1 MKLSAAVPA
10 LVLSL
15 FAALPAVGESTGE
28 SAVTPL
34 RLIRGDP
41 PVFPHE
47 MVQMGVRDGEARIAF
62 SVDRE
67 GNVDDCLAIA
77 YTNSE
82 FARVSLAALR
92 RWKFEPARFHGAPI
106 AVVSELNVSF
116 ETHGTVVVS
125 LTPSETVAAM
135 MYALTKDQD
144 AYRPRTLK
152 ELDRIPTPIAAP
164 SPAFPARIAKAG
176 VTGHVTVS
184 FFIDE
189 TGAVRLPSVDSSD
202 DADLGA
208 FAIDALKNWKFEPPT
223 CKGRPVLVRA
233 TQRFNFRPPVE
244 APKTSSAT

>member
-1 MKLSAAVPA
+1 MLSA
-10 LVLSL
+10 LV
-15 FAALPAVGESTGE
+15 ALPAVSATSTES

-47 MVQMGVRDGEARIAF
+47 MMQMGVREGEVRIAF
-62 SVDRE
+62 SVDRQ
-67 GNVDDCLAIA
+67 GNVDDCLAVE

-82 FARVSLAALR
+82 FARVSVGALR
-92 RWKFEPARFHGAPI
+92 RWKFEPARFRGEPI

-116 ETHGTVVVS
+116 ETRGTVVVS
-125 LTPSETVAAM
+125 LTSSESIAAM
-135 MYALTKDQD
+135 MYSLTKDHD

-164 SPAFPARIAKAG
+164 SPAFPARLAQ
-176 VTGHVTVS
+176 TGATGQVTVS

-189 TGAVRLPSVDSSD
+189 TGAVRLPSVDSND

-233 TQRFNFRPPVE
+233 TQRFNFRPV
-244 APKTSSAT
+244 ASTPKPNPST